1 MLFTGNGSVK
11 FFINFPVPC
20 INAAVADHFE
30 MFFRDMPDETFY
42 ELHNRKRFFD
52 IGVIFVAVVMESDKV
67 AIIFVNPGG
76 GNNRASQI
84 APNVFYGGF
93 GVAFSWLGIDIE
105 TVFVIPVTTGLYFFE
120 RGTDPGFQFTQQ
132 GSAESIAEVGIVE
145 VIDIAPETIIAVTTF
160 RNKAVYVRIPFQIS
174 AKGVEY
180 HDETGSKVHGLILFK
195 KHTGDNAVYGME
207 ETVKERTV
215 IEEKLPELFI
225 NGKNTMTV
233 GDIEQLKGH
242 GSSTLHCVEISAGR
256 AEAAMAAK
264 RNKFELSTEGTAI
277 HSPTKGRVTT
287 VDHFIHVFYHR
298 LTRV

>member
-1 MLFTGNGSVK
+1 MEL
-11 FFINFPVPC
+11 FINLPVAG

-30 MFFRDMPDETFY
+30 MLFRDMADKTLY
-42 ELHNRKRFFD
+42 ELHNRKGFFN
-52 IGVIFVAVVMESDKV
+52 IGVIFVAVVMEGDKV
-67 AIIFVNPGG
+67 AIIVVNPGR
-76 GNNRASQI
+76 GNNGPPQI
-84 APNVFYGGF
+84 APDIFYGSL
-93 GVAFSWLGIDIE
+93 GVTFIRFCIDIE
-105 TVFVIPVTTGLYFFE
+105 TVFVFTVTA
-120 RGTDPGFQFTQQ
+120 GFQLFKRRADSGFHFIKL

-145 VIDIAPETIIAVTTF
+145 VIDIAPETIIAVAAF
-160 RNKAVYVRIPFQIS
+160 RNQAVDMRVPFQIS
-174 AKGVEY
+174 AKGVKD

>member
-1 MLFTGNGSVK
+1 MK

-76 GNNRASQI
+76 GNNRTSQI
-84 APNVFYGGF
+84 APNVFYGGS
-93 GVAFSWLGIDIE
+93 GAAFSWLGIDIE
-105 TVFVIPVTTGLYFFE
+105 TVFVSPVTTALYLFE

-160 RNKAVYVRIPFQIS
+160 RNKAVYVRIPLQIS

-207 ETVKERTV
+207 ETAKEGTAMQ
-215 IEEKLPELFI
+215 EKPPELFI

>member
-1 MLFTGNGSVK
+1 MK

-30 MFFRDMPDETFY
+30 MFFRDMPDETSY
-42 ELHNRKRFFD
+42 ELHNRKRFFG
-52 IGVIFVAVVMESDKV
+52 IGIIFVAVVMEGDKV

-105 TVFVIPVTTGLYFFE
+105 TVFVFPVTTGLYFFE

-145 VIDIAPETIIAVTTF
+145 VIDIAPETIIAVTAF

-256 AEAAMAAK
+256 AESAMAAK

-287 VDHFIHVFYHR
+287 VDHFIYVVNNR
-298 LTRV
+298 LTWM

>member
-1 MLFTGNGSVK
+1 ME

-30 MFFRDMPDETFY
+30 MFFRDMPDETSY
-42 ELHNRKRFFD
+42 ELHNRKRFFG
-52 IGVIFVAVVMESDKV
+52 IGIIFVAVVMEGDKV

-76 GNNRASQI
+76 GNNRTSQI
-84 APNVFYGGF
+84 APNVFYGGS
-93 GVAFSWLGIDIE
+93 GAAFSWLGIDIE
-105 TVFVIPVTTGLYFFE
+105 TVFVSPVTTGLYLFE
-120 RGTDPGFQFTQQ
+120 RGSDFGFQFTQQ
-132 GSAESIAEVGIVE
+132 CGAESIAEVGIVE
-145 VIDIAPETIIAVTTF
+145 VIDIAPETIIAVTAF

-207 ETVKERTV
+207 ETAKEGTV
-215 IEEKLPELFI
+215 IEEKPPELFI

-242 GSSTLHCVEISAGR
+242 GSSTLHCVGISAGR

>member
-1 MLFTGNGSVK
+1 
-11 FFINFPVPC
+11 
-20 INAAVADHFE
+20 
-30 MFFRDMPDETFY
+30 MPDETFY

-120 RGTDPGFQFTQQ
+120 RGTDSGFQFTQQ

-160 RNKAVYVRIPFQIS
+160 RNKAVYVRIPLQIS
-174 AKGVEY
+174 EKGVEY

-215 IEEKLPELFI
+215 IQEKLPELFI

-242 GSSTLHCVEISAGR
+242 GSSTLHCVEIPAGR

>member
-1 MLFTGNGSVK
+1 ME

-52 IGVIFVAVVMESDKV
+52 IGIIFVAVVMEGDKA

-76 GNNRASQI
+76 GNNRTSQI
-84 APNVFYGGF
+84 APNVFYGGS

-105 TVFVIPVTTGLYFFE
+105 TVFVFPVTTGLNLFE
-120 RGTDPGFQFTQQ
+120 RRADPGFHFTQQ
-132 GSAESIAEVGIVE
+132 CGAESIAEVGIVE
-145 VIDIAPETIIAVTTF
+145 VIDIAPETVTAVAAF
-160 RNKAVYVRIPFQIS
+160 GNQAVDMGVPFQIS
-174 AKGVEY
+174 AKGVKD

-287 VDHFIHVFYHR
+287 VDHFIYVVNNR
-298 LTRV
+298 LTWM

>member
-1 MLFTGNGSVK
+1 M
-11 FFINFPVPC
+11 
-20 INAAVADHFE
+20 
-30 MFFRDMPDETFY
+30 
-42 ELHNRKRFFD
+42 
-52 IGVIFVAVVMESDKV
+52 
-67 AIIFVNPGG
+67 
-76 GNNRASQI
+76 
-84 APNVFYGGF
+84 
-93 GVAFSWLGIDIE
+93 
-105 TVFVIPVTTGLYFFE
+105 
-120 RGTDPGFQFTQQ
+120 
-132 GSAESIAEVGIVE
+132 
-145 VIDIAPETIIAVTTF
+145 
-160 RNKAVYVRIPFQIS
+160 RISFQIS

-242 GSSTLHCVEISAGR
+242 GSSTLHCVGIPAGR

>member
-1 MLFTGNGSVK
+1 MFFTGNDSIK
-11 FFINFPVPC
+11 FFINLPVAG
-20 INAAVADHFE
+20 INAAVTDHFE
-30 MFFRDMPDETFY
+30 MLFRDMADKTLY
-42 ELHNRKRFFD
+42 ELHNRKGFFH
-52 IGVIFVAVVMESDKV
+52 IGVIFVAVVMEGDKV

-76 GNNRASQI
+76 GNNRTSQI
-84 APNVFYGGF
+84 APNVFYGGS

-105 TVFVIPVTTGLYFFE
+105 TVFVFPVTTGLYLFE
-120 RGTDPGFQFTQQ
+120 RGTDFGFHFTQQ
-132 GSAESIAEVGIVE
+132 CSAESIAEVGIVE

-160 RNKAVYVRIPFQIS
+160 RNKAVYVRVPLQIS

-207 ETVKERTV
+207 ETAKEGTAMQ
-215 IEEKLPELFI
+215 EKPPELFI

-242 GSSTLHCVEISAGR
+242 GSSTLHCVGISAGR

-287 VDHFIHVFYHR
+287 VDHFIYVVNNR
-298 LTRV
+298 LTWM

>member
-1 MLFTGNGSVK
+1 MK

-160 RNKAVYVRIPFQIS
+160 RNKAVYVRVPLQIS

-215 IEEKLPELFI
+215 IQEKLPELFI

-233 GDIEQLKGH
+233 GDIDQLKGYGRSALH
-242 GSSTLHCVEISAGR
+242 GVEIPTGR
-256 AEAAMAAK
+256 AEAAVAAE
-264 RNKFELSTEGTAI
+264 RNKF
-277 HSPTKGRVTT
+277 
-287 VDHFIHVFYHR
+287 
-298 LTRV
+298 

>member
-1 MLFTGNGSVK
+1 MK

-145 VIDIAPETIIAVTTF
+145 VIDIAPETIIAVTTL
-160 RNKAVYVRIPFQIS
+160 RNKAVYMWVPFQIP
-174 AKGVEY
+174 AKGVKD

-242 GSSTLHCVEISAGR
+242 GSSTLHCVEIPAGR

>member
-1 MLFTGNGSVK
+1 MLFTGNGPVK

-42 ELHNRKRFFD
+42 ELHNRKRFFG
-52 IGVIFVAVVMESDKV
+52 IGIIFVAVVMEGDKV

-76 GNNRASQI
+76 GNNRTSQI
-84 APNVFYGGF
+84 APNVFYGGS

-105 TVFVIPVTTGLYFFE
+105 TVFVFPVTTGLYLFE
-120 RGTDPGFQFTQQ
+120 RGTDFGFHFTQQ
-132 GSAESIAEVGIVE
+132 CSAESIAEVGIVE

-160 RNKAVYVRIPFQIS
+160 RNKAVYVRVPLQIS

-215 IEEKLPELFI
+215 IQEKLPELFI

-233 GDIEQLKGH
+233 GDIDQLKGH
-242 GSSTLHCVEISAGR
+242 GRSALHGVEIPTGR
-256 AEAAMAAK
+256 AEAAVAAE
-264 RNKFELSTEGTAI
+264 RNKF
-277 HSPTKGRVTT
+277 
-287 VDHFIHVFYHR
+287 
-298 LTRV
+298 

>member
-1 MLFTGNGSVK
+1 MLFTGNGPVE

-30 MFFRDMPDETFY
+30 MFFRDMPDETSY
-42 ELHNRKRFFD
+42 ELHNRKRFFG
-52 IGVIFVAVVMESDKV
+52 IGIIFVAVVMEGDKV
-67 AIIFVNPGG
+67 AIIFVNSRR
-76 GNNRASQI
+76 GNNRTSQI
-84 APNVFYGGF
+84 APNVFYGGS
-93 GVAFSWLGIDIE
+93 GAAFSWLGIDIE
-105 TVFVIPVTTGLYFFE
+105 TVFVSPVTTGLNLFE
-120 RGTDPGFQFTQQ
+120 RRAGPGFHFTQQ
-132 GSAESIAEVGIVE
+132 CGAESIAEVGIVE
-145 VIDIAPETIIAVTTF
+145 VIDIAPETVTAVAAF
-160 RNKAVYVRIPFQIS
+160 GNQAVDMGVPFQIP
-174 AKGVEY
+174 AKGVED

-207 ETVKERTV
+207 ETAKEGTAMQ
-215 IEEKLPELFI
+215 EKPPELFI

-242 GSSTLHCVEISAGR
+242 GSSTLHCVGISAGR